1 MSYSNYLTVTF
12 YLFTFQDQDILQ
24 FVLFPF
30 NPRLGTSLDVL
41 HKLGIKKNINKKNEK
56 KRKKDR

>member
-1 MSYSNYLTVTF
+1 MTVTF